1 MRWSPFCLVPW
12 ALLTLAVSPLSAQP
26 DTLFV
31 ASGDSV
37 YRYPVEY
44 EPILQTEQFKRRGW
58 YAFDSTRTA
67 VTLDYKRGRPSGVYR
82 AYYPDGKP
90 LVFAVYGWGNLHGDW
105 TEYDEFG
112 RVVVKGQYRDGQR
125 SGTWA
130 FRDQGIVGHYKD
142 GLKHGKW
149 KYYDRNDRLIRV
161 EKYRQGELLPGHT
174 YRMGPR

>member
-1 MRWSPFCLVPW
+1 MRWSPSGLVLW

-44 EPILQTEQFKRRGW
+44 EPILETEQFKRRGW

-90 LVFAVYGWGNLHGDW
+90 LVFAVYGWGSLHGDW